1 MIALPEIET
10 IRRDLDREL
19 SGLRVKSVEVMDGGS
34 VERSGGAK
42 KFADR
47 LHRAKIT
54 GVRRRGLYLVMTTD
68 GEDVL
73 VARLGRGGQLR
84 RHANKDRI
92 EPDTAV
98 VVTFTKSGQLRL
110 VDATGE
116 AELFVAGAES
126 LVEEV
131 PELDG
136 LGIDP
141 LDQPVPWR
149 VFGELLLA
157 HKAKLKVVLTDDR
170 LVVGLGEA
178 YSDEILFAAGLR
190 HDRLTT
196 SLGPQEVRRLHRA
209 MVETLHDAAKHRG
222 ATLEDGLYVDVHGQP
237 GGYGEYLNVFKR
249 AGRNGRPCP
258 RCHRPIQKHRF
269 QLHKTNRYTY
279 YCEQCQI

>member
-19 SGLRVKSVEVMDGGS
+19 SGLRIKSVEVMESGYAK
-34 VERSGGAK
+34 RSGGPK
-42 KFADR
+42 KFVSR
-47 LHRAKIT
+47 LEKLKIT
-54 GVRRRGLYLVMTTD
+54 GVRRRGLFLIMNLD
-68 GEDVL
+68 SDDVV
-73 VARLGRGGQLR
+73 VAHLGTGGQLR
-84 RHANKDRI
+84 RHANRD
-92 EPDTAV
+92 EVAPNTALSI
-98 VVTFTKSGQLRL
+98 TFTKSGQLRL
-110 VDATGE
+110 VDEPGD
-116 AELFVAGAES
+116 AELFLANADK

-149 VFGELLLA
+149 MFGQILLA
-157 HKAKLKVVLTDDR
+157 QEAKLKAVLTDDR
-170 LVVGLGEA
+170 VVVGLGEM

-190 HDRLTT
+190 FDRLPN

-222 ATLEDGLYVDVHGQP
+222 ASLEDGHYLDVHGQP
-237 GGYGEYLNVFKR
+237 GGYEEYLNVFKQ
-249 AGRNGRPCP
+249 AGQKGRPCP
-258 RCHRPIQKHRF
+258 RCHRTIQKYRF
-269 QLHKTNRYTY
+269 RRRWTY

>member
-19 SGLRVKSVEVMDGGS
+19 SGLRIKSVEIMESGYAK
-34 VERSGGAK
+34 RSGGPK
-42 KFADR
+42 KLVNR
-47 LHRAKIT
+47 LEKMKIT
-54 GVRRRGLYLVMTTD
+54 SVRRRGLFLIMGLD
-68 GEDVL
+68 SEDVV
-73 VARLGRGGQLR
+73 VAHLGTGGQMR
-84 RHANKDRI
+84 RHANRD
-92 EPDTAV
+92 EVDPNTALSI
-98 VVTFTKSGQLRL
+98 TFTKSGQLRL
-110 VDATGE
+110 VDEPGD
-116 AELFVAGAES
+116 AELFLANAEK

-149 VFGELLLA
+149 MFGQILLA
-157 HKAKLKVVLTDDR
+157 QDAKLKAVLTDDR
-170 LVVGLGEA
+170 VVVGLGEM

-190 HDRLTT
+190 FDRMPN

-222 ATLEDGLYVDVHGQP
+222 ATLEDGHYLDVHGQP
-237 GGYGEYLNVFKR
+237 GGYEEYLNVFKQ
-249 AGRNGRPCP
+249 AGQKGRPCP
-258 RCHRPIQKHRF
+258 RCHRPIQKYRF
-269 QLHKTNRYTY
+269 RRRWTY

>member
-19 SGLRVKSVEVMDGGS
+19 SGLRIKSVEVMETGYAK
-34 VERSGGAK
+34 RSGGVK
-42 KFADR
+42 KFVNR
-47 LHRAKIT
+47 LEKMKIT
-54 GVRRRGLYLVMTTD
+54 SVRRRGLFLIMGLD
-68 GEDVL
+68 SEDVV
-73 VARLGRGGQLR
+73 VAHLGSGGQLR
-84 RHANKDRI
+84 RHANRDDVESNTMVSI
-92 EPDTAV
+92 
-98 VVTFTKSGQLRL
+98 TFTKSGQLRL
-110 VDATGE
+110 VDSAGDS
-116 AELFVAGAES
+116 ELFLVNAEK

-149 VFGELLLA
+149 MFGQILLA
-157 HKAKLKVVLTDDR
+157 QDAKLKAVLTDDR
-170 LVVGLGEA
+170 VVVGLGEL

-190 HDRLTT
+190 FDRLPN

-237 GGYGEYLNVFKR
+237 GGYEEYLNVFKQ
-249 AGRNGRPCP
+249 AGQKGRPCP
-258 RCHRPIQKHRF
+258 RCHRPIQKYRF
-269 QLHKTNRYTY
+269 RRRWTY

>member
-19 SGLRVKSVEVMDGGS
+19 SGLRIKSVEVMATGYAK
-34 VERSGGAK
+34 RSGGVK
-42 KFADR
+42 KFVSR
-47 LHRAKIT
+47 LEKVKIAN
-54 GVRRRGLYLVMTTD
+54 VRRRGLFLIMGLD
-68 GEDVL
+68 SEDVM
-73 VARLGRGGQLR
+73 VARLGSGGQLR
-84 RHANKDRI
+84 RHANRDEV
-92 EPDTAV
+92 EPNTMV
-98 VVTFTKSGQLRL
+98 SITFTKSGQLRL
-110 VDATGE
+110 VDGTGD
-116 AELFVAGAES
+116 AELFLVNAEN

-149 VFGELLLA
+149 MFGEILLA
-157 HKAKLKVVLTDDR
+157 QDAKLKAVLTDDR
-170 LVVGLGEA
+170 VVVGLGEM

-190 HDRLTT
+190 FDRLPN

-222 ATLEDGLYVDVHGQP
+222 ATLEDGLYVDVHGEP
-237 GGYGEYLNVFKR
+237 GGYEEYLNVFKQ
-249 AGRNGRPCP
+249 AGQKGRPCP
-258 RCHRPIQKHRF
+258 RCHRPIQKYRF
-269 QLHKTNRYTY
+269 RRRWTY

>member
-19 SGLRVKSVEVMDGGS
+19 SGLRIKSVEVM
-34 VERSGGAK
+34 ETRYAKRSGGVK
-42 KFADR
+42 KFENR
-47 LHRAKIT
+47 LEKMKIT
-54 GVRRRGLYLVMTTD
+54 SVRRRGLFLIMGLD
-68 GEDVL
+68 SEDVV
-73 VARLGRGGQLR
+73 VAHLGSGGQLR
-84 RHANKDRI
+84 RHANRDEV
-92 EPDTAV
+92 EPNTMV
-98 VVTFTKSGQLRL
+98 SITFTKSGQLRL
-110 VDATGE
+110 VDSTGDS
-116 AELFVAGAES
+116 ELFLVNAEK

-149 VFGELLLA
+149 MFGQILLA
-157 HKAKLKVVLTDDR
+157 QDAKLKAVLTDDR
-170 LVVGLGEA
+170 VVVGLGEL

-190 HDRLTT
+190 FDRLPN

-237 GGYGEYLNVFKR
+237 GGYEEYLNVFKQ
-249 AGRNGRPCP
+249 AGQKGRPCP
-258 RCHRPIQKHRF
+258 RCHRPIQKYRF
-269 QLHKTNRYTY
+269 RRRWTY

>member
-19 SGLRVKSVEVMDGGS
+19 SGLRIKSVEVMKSGYAK
-34 VERSGGAK
+34 RSGGPK
-42 KFADR
+42 KFVSR
-47 LHRAKIT
+47 LEKLKIT
-54 GVRRRGLYLVMTTD
+54 GVRRRGLFLIMSLD
-68 GEDVL
+68 SEDV
-73 VARLGRGGQLR
+73 VVVHLGTGGQLR
-84 RHANKDRI
+84 RHANRD
-92 EPDTAV
+92 EVDPNTAFSIA
-98 VVTFTKSGQLRL
+98 FTKSGQLRL
-110 VDATGE
+110 VDEPGD
-116 AELFVAGAES
+116 AEFFLANADK

-149 VFGELLLA
+149 MFGQILLA
-157 HKAKLKVVLTDDR
+157 QDAKLKAVLTDDR
-170 LVVGLGEA
+170 VVVGLGEM

-190 HDRLTT
+190 FDRLSN

-222 ATLEDGLYVDVHGQP
+222 ATLEDGHYLDVHGQP
-237 GGYGEYLNVFKR
+237 GGYEEYLNVFKQ
-249 AGRNGRPCP
+249 AGQKGQP
-258 RCHRPIQKHRF
+258 CHRPIQKYRF
-269 QLHKTNRYTY
+269 RRRWTY

>member
-19 SGLRVKSVEVMDGGS
+19 SGLRIKSVEVMAAGYAK
-34 VERSGGAK
+34 RSGGVK
-42 KFADR
+42 KFVGR
-47 LHRAKIT
+47 LEKMKIT
-54 GVRRRGLYLVMTTD
+54 SVRRRGLFLIIGLD
-68 GEDVL
+68 SEDVV
-73 VARLGRGGQLR
+73 VAHLGSGGQLR
-84 RHANKDRI
+84 RHANRDEV
-92 EPDTAV
+92 EPNTMV
-98 VVTFTKSGQLRL
+98 SITFTKSGQLRL
-110 VDATGE
+110 LDGTGD
-116 AELFVAGAES
+116 AELFLVNAEK

-149 VFGELLLA
+149 MFGQMLLA
-157 HKAKLKVVLTDDR
+157 QDAKLKAVLTDDR
-170 LVVGLGEA
+170 VVVGLGEL

-190 HDRLTT
+190 YDRLPN

-222 ATLEDGLYVDVHGQP
+222 ATLEDGLYVDVHGEP
-237 GGYGEYLNVFKR
+237 GGYEEYLNVFKQ
-249 AGRNGRPCP
+249 AGQKGRPCP
-258 RCHRPIQKHRF
+258 RCHRPIQKYRF
-269 QLHKTNRYTY
+269 RRRWTY

>member
-19 SGLRVKSVEVMDGGS
+19 SGLRIKSVEVM
-34 VERSGGAK
+34 ETRYAKRSGGVK
-42 KFADR
+42 KFENR
-47 LHRAKIT
+47 LEKMKIT
-54 GVRRRGLYLVMTTD
+54 SVRRRGLFLIMGLD
-68 GEDVL
+68 SEDVV
-73 VARLGRGGQLR
+73 VAHLGSGGQLR
-84 RHANKDRI
+84 RHANRDDV
-92 EPDTAV
+92 EPNTMV
-98 VVTFTKSGQLRL
+98 SITFTKSGQLRL
-110 VDATGE
+110 VDSTGDS
-116 AELFVAGAES
+116 ELFLVNAEK

-149 VFGELLLA
+149 IFGQILLA
-157 HKAKLKVVLTDDR
+157 QDAKLKAVLTDDR
-170 LVVGLGEA
+170 VVVGLGEL

-190 HDRLTT
+190 FDRLPN

-237 GGYGEYLNVFKR
+237 GGYEEYLNVFKQ
-249 AGRNGRPCP
+249 AGQKGRPCP
-258 RCHRPIQKHRF
+258 RCHRPIQKYRF
-269 QLHKTNRYTY
+269 RRRWTY